1 MKKKTVSIDKRVQRT
16 NIALKDAF
24 RQLAKSHKYSDITV
38 KELTDTAKIN
48 RKTFYLHYD
57 SIGDFVNTFADEM
70 AQKLMDIITAES
82 LSEYSNKSGELF
94 DKVVEFFEQS
104 KDFYTFV
111 ITSDDYS
118 FLSRRVEHLVCD
130 GLAKVI
136 RESYN
141 ISIND
146 AYISA
151 SFVIR
156 NALMWFRLDSHKE
169 ISISKDEFKDRLI
182 RLNSSGLSTFLKK

>member
-104 KDFYTFV
+104 KDFLYFRYH
-111 ITSDDYS
+111 IRRLQFS
-118 FLSRRVEHLVCD
+118 FEKS
-130 GLAKVI
+130 
-136 RESYN
+136 
-141 ISIND
+141 
-146 AYISA
+146 
-151 SFVIR
+151 
-156 NALMWFRLDSHKE
+156 
-169 ISISKDEFKDRLI
+169 
-182 RLNSSGLSTFLKK
+182 